1 MAINGTKKI
10 QMPWK
15 RVIVALCFLMI
26 NIINQRYHTGSG
38 LDGIVETFR
47 DLLGVP
53 IAVMIVIH
61 YKWEDFRKYKIPY
74 LIWTSVGIL
83 GGILFWN
90 LSGDMIYF
98 ANDRITVILEV
109 FLYGYIVIHTFISV
123 VIEKKYPKLNQKYA
137 ILWLA
142 MMLLMVVSR
151 STYIWPLAF
160 LIMFGCFYLTDYT
173 KQEQDDI
180 YQGMLD
186 GIILSFFVFQAY
198 CCMFRPFD
206 PWDNRYKAIFNN
218 SNHAALFYC
227 MVLAVIAAKIMQV
240 YKKKA
245 HWIWKVWYLIFAAAV
260 YSLLFM
266 TIGRLGWIVGFLT
279 GILALMFIVHLTHKK
294 NFIRN
299 GIALLLCTCILFVPV
314 FSIVRYTPALF
325 HHPVWFWGEWDRDR
339 VHAWDPWD
347 SWKYVDLN
355 EFMETALGRI
365 STSVSEL
372 FSSSPFAIRAYAAE
386 PNKIPMFAAFPDG
399 FTMRRTIYQYYFE
412 HLNLFG
418 HPYAEQGFQMTATY
432 WIGHAHDIY
441 LQFGTDFGIIAMILF
456 MTLLGWGAVIA
467 IRKFW
472 KDGNTKAAGSL
483 FLLFVPCVFG
493 IFEYCWGVGSLTIPV
508 LFVLTRNVL
517 CDGGMEDVCSSEEN
531 NR

>member
-1 MAINGTKKI
+1 MAISTNRKFRI
-10 QMPWK
+10 PWK
-15 RVIVALCFLMI
+15 RVIVALCFVMI

-53 IAVMIVIH
+53 IAVMIAIH
-61 YKWEDFRKYKIPY
+61 YQWDDFKRYKIPY
-74 LIWTSVGIL
+74 LAWTGIGII

-90 LSGDMIYF
+90 LSGDLIYF
-98 ANDRITVILEV
+98 ANDRLVVMLEV
-109 FLYGYIVIHTFISV
+109 FLYGYIVIHTFISA
-123 VIEKKYPKLNQKYA
+123 VIEKKYPKLHKKYA
-137 ILWLA
+137 SLWLA
-142 MMLLMVVSR
+142 MMLLMIISR
-151 STYIWPLAF
+151 STYLWPFAYLV
-160 LIMFGCFYLTDYT
+160 MFGCFYLTDYT
-173 KQEQDDI
+173 KQERDDI

-186 GIILSFFVFQAY
+186 GIIASFFLFQAY

-227 MVLAVIAAKIMQV
+227 MVLAVIAAKVLQV

-245 HWIWKVWYLIFAAAV
+245 HWIWKAWYVIFAAAV

-266 TIGRLGWIVGFLT
+266 TIGRIGWIVGFLM
-279 GILALMFIVHLTHKK
+279 GILALVFIAHLSHKK

-339 VHAWDPWD
+339 VHSWDPWD

-355 EFMETALGRI
+355 EFMDTALGRI
-365 STSVSEL
+365 YESISGLVSK
-372 FSSSPFAIRAYAAE
+372 SPFALRAYASE
-386 PNKIPMFAAFPDG
+386 VDKTPMFEAAPDG
-399 FTMRRTIYQYYFE
+399 MTQRKTIYQYYFE
-412 HLNLFG
+412 HLNMFG
-418 HPYAEQGFQMTATY
+418 HPYSEQGFQMTARY
-432 WIGHAHDIY
+432 WVGHAHDIY
-441 LQFGTDFGIIAMILF
+441 LQFGTDFGIIAMVLLLIL
-456 MTLLGWGAVIA
+456 MGWGTVIA
-467 IRKFW
+467 VRRFW
-472 KDGNTKAAGSL
+472 TEGNTKAAGSL
-483 FLLFVPCVFG
+483 FLLLIPCTFG

-508 LFVLTRNVL
+508 LFVLTGNIL
-517 CDGGMEDVCSSEEN
+517 CEGGMEDVCSSEESD
-531 NR
+531 R

>member
-1 MAINGTKKI
+1 
-10 QMPWK
+10 
-15 RVIVALCFLMI
+15 
-26 NIINQRYHTGSG
+26 
-38 LDGIVETFR
+38 
-47 DLLGVP
+47 
-53 IAVMIVIH
+53 
-61 YKWEDFRKYKIPY
+61 
-74 LIWTSVGIL
+74 
-83 GGILFWN
+83 
-90 LSGDMIYF
+90 
-98 ANDRITVILEV
+98 
-109 FLYGYIVIHTFISV
+109 
-123 VIEKKYPKLNQKYA
+123 
-137 ILWLA
+137 
-142 MMLLMVVSR
+142 
-151 STYIWPLAF
+151 
-160 LIMFGCFYLTDYT
+160 
-173 KQEQDDI
+173 
-180 YQGMLD
+180 
-186 GIILSFFVFQAY
+186 
-198 CCMFRPFD
+198 MFRPFD

-279 GILALMFIVHLTHKK
+279 GILALIFIAHLTHKK

-365 STSVSEL
+365 AISVSEL

-386 PNKIPMFAAFPDG
+386 PNKIPMFEAAPDG
-399 FTMRRTIYQYYFE
+399 FTIRKTIYQYYFQ

-418 HPYAEQGFQMTATY
+418 HPYAEQGFQLTARY

-456 MTLLGWGAVIA
+456 MVLLGWGTVIA